1 MCPLL
6 SFVSA
11 YTPAPGLTLTFCL
24 YACLLQAYIAQGAA
38 LRLFEEGLKNISG
51 AYEVCSTNVGRYRLS
66 KHSRLYFNLRASIA
80 FRAGVSNSKSWR
92 VRGLCWFS

>member
-38 LRLFEEGLKNISG
+38 LRLFEERLK
-51 AYEVCSTNVGRYRLS
+51 
-66 KHSRLYFNLRASIA
+66 KYFWCL
-80 FRAGVSNSKSWR
+80 
-92 VRGLCWFS
+92 